1 MSDHR
6 FLILHGAENRRPPE
20 HWQHWLAEEL
30 RRRREIVLYP
40 QLPDPDNPSLQ
51 TWLELVRAELAQLGD
66 SERIVLCHSLG
77 ALAWLHLAGRLSTG
91 ERVHRVLLVSPP
103 SPDILWPE
111 IARFAPPADLSPE
124 SLAAASE
131 VTRIVCS
138 DADPYCPEG
147 ADRIYAEPLGV
158 PADQIP
164 GAGHLRGPRSTT
176 LPGERDGPAR
186 VRAGEETLLRGDS

>member
-1 MSDHR
+1 
-6 FLILHGAENRRPPE
+6 
-20 HWQHWLAEEL
+20 
-30 RRRREIVLYP
+30 
-40 QLPDPDNPSLQ
+40 
-51 TWLELVRAELAQLGD
+51 
-66 SERIVLCHSLG
+66 
-77 ALAWLHLAGRLSTG
+77 
-91 ERVHRVLLVSPP
+91 VHRVLLVSPP

-147 ADRIYAEPLGV
+147 ADRIDAEPLGV

-164 GAGHLRGPRSTT
+164 GAGHLSIDDRYGPWPSVLAWCLNDA
-176 LPGERDGPAR
+176 LPLTA
-186 VRAGEETLLRGDS
+186 